1 MTQASTY
8 NKPSANPATSG
19 NFKISARDAVR
30 REALRYFSSNPG
42 PDCVGPNI
50 SLHSRARRCLSGEE
64 VSLEELANLSSALL
78 YRNTVTEL
86 AQKYLDVMAIA
97 PVCDFHEF
105 DHQFLGDK
113 KLKALASQTD
123 AYRMMREADLFFQDT
138 AIGQPH
144 NEPQMFVLH
153 SLLAAG
159 FLPGQGFEE
168 KLEMAKSISGRES
181 TLFLS
186 LKERILKL
194 RDSDETEGDCLNL
207 LRQNCNMDQEFE
219 FEKRVVRGKVDA
231 QTYRNGCNE
240 YAYDVLEAMELEP
253 MWLFERFGT
262 YEWALLV
269 TTGGRSR
276 QAQADKL
283 LSVAQEILPPDSA
296 LHRKINKYIVV
307 HAMELDVEA
316 FKDKLVLIKA
326 HAEEKL
332 ATARKLEIIDCIKG
346 QDYKL

>member
-1 MTQASTY
+1 M
-8 NKPSANPATSG
+8 
-19 NFKISARDAVR
+19 
-30 REALRYFSSNPG
+30 
-42 PDCVGPNI
+42 
-50 SLHSRARRCLSGEE
+50 
-64 VSLEELANLSSALL
+64 SLEELANLSSALL
-78 YRNTVTEL
+78 YRNAVTEL

-113 KLKALASQTD
+113 RLNALASQTD
-123 AYRMMREADLFFQDT
+123 AYRMMREAKLFFQDT

-194 RDSDETEGDCLNL
+194 RDSDETSGDCLNL

-219 FEKRVVRGKVDA
+219 FEKRVVRGKVDV
-231 QTYRNGCNE
+231 QTYRNDCNE
-240 YAYDVLEAMELEP
+240 YA
-253 MWLFERFGT
+253 
-262 YEWALLV
+262 
-269 TTGGRSR
+269 
-276 QAQADKL
+276 
-283 LSVAQEILPPDSA
+283 
-296 LHRKINKYIVV
+296 
-307 HAMELDVEA
+307 
-316 FKDKLVLIKA
+316 
-326 HAEEKL
+326 
-332 ATARKLEIIDCIKG
+332 
-346 QDYKL
+346 

>member
-1 MTQASTY
+1 MTQGSTY
-8 NKPSANPATSG
+8 SEPSANPATSG

-30 REALRYFSSNPG
+30 RETLRYFSSNPG
-42 PDCVGPNI
+42 PDCVGPNT
-50 SLHSRARRCLSGEE
+50 SLHSRARRCLSEEE

-78 YRNTVTEL
+78 YRNAVTEL
-86 AQKYLDVMAIA
+86 AQKYLDVMVIA
-97 PVCDFHEF
+97 P
-105 DHQFLGDK
+105 
-113 KLKALASQTD
+113 ALASQTD

-168 KLEMAKSISGRES
+168 KLKMAKSISGRES

-219 FEKRVVRGKVDA
+219 FEKRVVRGKVDV
-231 QTYRNGCNE
+231 QTYRNDCNE

-283 LSVAQEILPPDSA
+283 LSVAQELMPPDSA

>member
-8 NKPSANPATSG
+8 NKPSAKPATSG
-19 NFKISARDAVR
+19 SFKISARDAVR
-30 REALRYFSSNPG
+30 REALRYFSSIPG
-42 PDCVGPNI
+42 PDCVGPNT

-78 YRNTVTEL
+78 YRNAVTKL

-123 AYRMMREADLFFQDT
+123 AYRMMREADLFFQHT

-153 SLLAAG
+153 SLLSAG

-168 KLEMAKSISGRES
+168 KLEMAKSISGRET
-181 TLFLS
+181 TLFPS
-186 LKERILKL
+186 LKERILEL
-194 RDSDETEGDCLNL
+194 RDSDETEGDYLNL

-219 FEKRVVRGKVDA
+219 FEKRVVYGKVDV
-231 QTYRNGCNE
+231 QTYRNDYNE
-240 YAYDVLEAMELEP
+240 YAYDVLEAMGLEQ
-253 MWLFERFGT
+253 MWRFERFGT
-262 YEWALLV
+262 YERALLV

-283 LSVAQEILPPDSA
+283 LSVVQEILPPDTA

-307 HAMELDVEA
+307 HVMEMDVKA
-316 FKDKLVLIKA
+316 FKEKLVLVKA
-326 HAEEKL
+326 PAEEKP
-332 ATARKLEIIDCIKG
+332 AAARKLGGTDCIKG